1 MLSRQEY
8 IKALG
13 DVLTVKE
20 DFKSLNY
27 VEIHNKDMS
36 KQYLQLELIT
46 GHVIVFDVTGYS
58 DEKIYHSLA
67 MVECGTMPANYVR
80 DTKELI
86 LIGKALNKKRTV

>member
-27 VEIHNKDMS
+27 VEIHNKEIS
-36 KQYLQLELIT
+36 KQYLQLKLIT

-58 DEKIYHSLA
+58 DERIYHSLA
-67 MVECGTMPANYVR
+67 MVECGTMPNNHVT
-80 DTKELI
+80 DTHELI
-86 LIGKALNKKRTV
+86 LIGKALNKNKTA